1 MRMMKEKEER
11 SFEIFS
17 SKEDMMDIINQF
29 REEECEVP
37 EIVLLLFDVSKSE
50 MKKLHKIGVKTI
62 LHSPSKEEVL
72 GIQKRVMNNILDD
85 CEESIKE
92 TLIDIK
98 NDMNQRFEKLSDSIY
113 EKIYSYDGYVPP
125 SI

>member
-1 MRMMKEKEER
+1 MRMTKEKEEK

-17 SKEDMMDIINQF
+17 SKEDMMELINQF
-29 REEECEVP
+29 REEECKVP
-37 EIVLLLFDVSKSE
+37 EIVLLLFDISDGEIKT
-50 MKKLHKIGVKTI
+50 LHLMGVKTI

-72 GIQKRVMNNILDD
+72 DIQKRVMNNILDD

-98 NDMNQRFEKLSDSIY
+98 NDMNRRFGKLSESIY

-125 SI
+125 LI